1 MNGEQ
6 RGVCVTVPLQKGVRF
21 PVQYN
26 TTATH
31 VQVHITPRS
40 YMFIRV
46 LNYNLNFLYM
56 YPGTVLR

>member
-31 VQVHITPRS
+31 VQVHIHNTP
-40 YMFIRV
+40 FIHV
-46 LNYNLNFLYM
+46 YTSSEL
-56 YPGTVLR
+56 